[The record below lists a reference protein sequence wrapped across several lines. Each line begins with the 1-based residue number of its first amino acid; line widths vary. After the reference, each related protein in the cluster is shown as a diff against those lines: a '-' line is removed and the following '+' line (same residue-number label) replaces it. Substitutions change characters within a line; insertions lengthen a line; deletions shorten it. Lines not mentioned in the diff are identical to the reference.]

1 MPFGGPAAGRL
12 EELRAAA
19 VELSAEAALRLGE
32 PDVELDALEALL
44 AAEPL
49 RESAA
54 AVLAR
59 CLHAAVRVRRGE
71 TRVAELA
78 PLGAADQLAATVL
91 AAVSTT
97 EIVSRIPD
105 EADTTT
111 RLLAALSGRDM
122 LLVLDNC
129 EHLVDAAAHFVE
141 TLLERL
147 PGLRVLATSR
157 EPLAVPGEVLH
168 PVDAL
173 VDDDAVRGGVEA
185 GGHPDQQPGIRDGDG
200 ELARRIGR
208 GCRAGNEPGDERGHR
223 RQVRR
228 AQGPHVQALT
238 ADLGLQRGG
247 GAGSDDPA
255 VVEHDEVVGE
265 PACPSPSWGCGC
277 RRWTTCS

>member
-1 MPFGGPAAGRL
+1 M
-12 EELRAAA
+12 
-19 VELSAEAALRLGE
+19 
-32 PDVELDALEALL
+32 
-44 AAEPL
+44 
-49 RESAA
+49 
-54 AVLAR
+54 
-59 CLHAAVRVRRGE
+59 RVRRGE

-111 RLLAALSGRDM
+111 RLLAALSGRDL

-173 VDDDAVRGGVEA
+173 ADDDAVRGGVEA

-200 ELARRIGR
+200 ELAAASAAGVARERARRRARSPQAGPS
-208 GCRAGNEPGDERGHR
+208 GAGAARAGADR
-223 RQVRR
+223 RPRPSAR
-228 AQGPHVQALT
+228 
-238 ADLGLQRGG
+238 G